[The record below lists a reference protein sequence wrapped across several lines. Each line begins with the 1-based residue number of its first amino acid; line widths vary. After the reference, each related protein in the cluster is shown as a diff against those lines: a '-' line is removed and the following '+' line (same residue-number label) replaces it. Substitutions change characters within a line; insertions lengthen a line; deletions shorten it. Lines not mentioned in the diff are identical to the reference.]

1 MSRLAPAVLL
11 LACVGLLPASA
22 RAFNTAE
29 KFGQAAIQGG
39 GGGRYFT
46 GSLRDG
52 YNCAVCHRGAEAP
65 SVSINGLPEDGYLP
79 GQTYDLEIVLPDA
92 AVTSS
97 VVELSDAE
105 GQMMGSM
112 GLSAA
117 PGLDE
122 VCAAIA
128 GEEAT
133 LAAKHVDLPEGRE
146 VVAMDACGARRLR
159 LSWTA
164 PAEPQ
169 GAVWFHAAV
178 VAGNGEADTNGDGVR
193 VYSRVIPVQGGSAT
207 SAEVAAGCSAG
218 GRSASGA
225 LVLLA
230 IASIAAR
237 RRGRRP
243 G

>member
-1 MSRLAPAVLL
+1 MTRAATAALL
-11 LACVGLLPASA
+11 LACFGLMPGSA
-22 RAFNTAE
+22 HAFNTAE

-65 SVSINGLPEDGYLP
+65 NVSITGLPEDGYLP
-79 GQTYDLEIVLPDA
+79 GETYDLEIVLPDA

-97 VVELSDAE
+97 VVELADAE
-105 GQMMGSM
+105 GQMMGTM

-117 PGLDE
+117 PGVDE

-128 GEEAT
+128 GEEPT
-133 LAAKHVDLPEGRE
+133 LAATQVNLPEGRE

-169 GAVWFHAAV
+169 GVVWFHAAV
-178 VAGNGEADTNGDGVR
+178 VAGNGEADTEGDGVR

-207 SAEVAAGCSAG
+207 SAEVEAGCSAG
-218 GRSASGA
+218 GRSGSGA

-230 IASIAAR
+230 AAFIAAR
-237 RRGRRP
+237 RRRRRA
-243 G
+243 